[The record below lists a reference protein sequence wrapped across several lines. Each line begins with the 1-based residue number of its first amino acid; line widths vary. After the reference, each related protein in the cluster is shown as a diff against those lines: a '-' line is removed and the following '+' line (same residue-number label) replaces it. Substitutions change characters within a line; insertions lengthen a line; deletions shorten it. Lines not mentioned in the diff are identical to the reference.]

1 MMAPVHRIHYRFGI
15 VLCLIIVTIFFV
27 MAAPQGDGARFVSV
41 TLQAAVLI
49 AAVIASKL
57 PTWVIRLTVA
67 AAVVGIA
74 GSAAALFGTGEF
86 GNAAAGIVALLYV
99 LLTPPAI
106 VVGVLKQFRE
116 EGNVTIHS
124 MFGVL
129 CLYLLVGLIFAVTFG
144 VVQDVSS
151 TDFFTVE
158 HAGRDDFLYFSF
170 ATLTTV
176 GYGDLVAATNLG
188 RSLAIAEAL
197 LGQIYLVTVVALIV
211 TRLRPAARR
220 ACNGLRLA
228 AHPRIR
234 PARAGTR
241 TDGRA
246 AVSAAARAGTGGS
259 GPSRGSRGAAARSS
273 GASRASAG

>member
-1 MMAPVHRIHYRFGI
+1 MHRIHYRFGI

-106 VVGVLKQFRE
+106 VLGVLKQFRE

-211 TRLRPAARR
+211 TRLRPAANR
-220 ACNGLRLA
+220 A
-228 AHPRIR
+228 
-234 PARAGTR
+234 
-241 TDGRA
+241 
-246 AVSAAARAGTGGS
+246 
-259 GPSRGSRGAAARSS
+259 
-273 GASRASAG
+273 